1 MKRIGIF
8 FLGMALL
15 MSLAGC
21 GNGSMVKQSGGYS
34 QISSVKDVLQAQ
46 IDKEKESE
54 APKEEEKEAAKE
66 ETKDEPKA
74 SEPSETSES
83 ARQAESSEVSAA
95 DARQADIDL
104 TIMSATMIYSEVYNM
119 MNQPEDYIGKVIK
132 IEGQYAI
139 AEGEGIRYDL
149 CIIKDATACC
159 AQGMEFCLTEDYVY
173 PDAYPNE
180 GDEIVVMGTFETYM
194 EGEYMYCTLRNAVLL
209 SA

>member
-1 MKRIGIF
+1 
-8 FLGMALL
+8 
-15 MSLAGC
+15 
-21 GNGSMVKQSGGYS
+21 
-34 QISSVKDVLQAQ
+34 
-46 IDKEKESE
+46 
-54 APKEEEKEAAKE
+54 
-66 ETKDEPKA
+66 
-74 SEPSETSES
+74 
-83 ARQAESSEVSAA
+83 
-95 DARQADIDL
+95 
-104 TIMSATMIYSEVYNM
+104 M
-119 MNQPEDYIGKVIK
+119 MNQPEDYVGKVIK

>member
-95 DARQADIDL
+95 DVRQADIDL

-119 MNQPEDYIGKVIK
+119 MNQPEDYVGKVIK